1 MPIGCCLCWLQESCY
16 ERNCKVLGVEH
27 MRLNNQISYL
37 QQQQMPLDSSQENL
51 KIWHSQEDSLSFLLN
66 TIDDEI
72 PIYISEKFFLF
83 TH

>member
-1 MPIGCCLCWLQESCY
+1 
-16 ERNCKVLGVEH
+16 